1 MAGAMKTVIAALMVA
16 ALGLSPAAF
25 AGGDHDR
32 ARQAVED
39 GRIMPL
45 KEILTRVEG
54 AYPGQLIEAELEGE
68 GGRMVYEI
76 KMLTKDGQ
84 LMKLLYDA
92 RTGEMLKAK
101 GLGGIK

>member
-1 MAGAMKTVIAALMVA
+1 MKSLIAALMVA
-16 ALGLSPAAF
+16 LLGFPPAAF

-45 KEILTRVEG
+45 KEILTRAEG

-68 GGRMVYEI
+68 GGKMVYEI

-92 RTGEMLKAK
+92 RTGEMLRAK
-101 GLGGIK
+101 GLGGVK